1 VQRVSA
7 TRTEL
12 LARRTQIGL
21 ARQGRDLLEDKR
33 QILVKELTQLAEQGL
48 QGASALEEL
57 AVEGRG
63 ALGDGNAFDGPEQV
77 ASAALAATGAVEL
90 EVERRN
96 VAGVELVEIVKQPVA
111 RPVTRRG
118 YSLAATS
125 ARVDR
130 IAELHER
137 LLDELL
143 DAVGVELSMRRL
155 AEEIQRTARRV
166 NALEHVVIPRLE
178 DERRYIAL
186 VLDEREREDRTR
198 LRRAKAR

>member
-12 LARRTQIGL
+12 LASRTQIGL
-21 ARQGRDLLEDKR
+21 ALQGRDLLEDKR
-33 QILVKELTQLAEQGL
+33 QILVRELTQLAERGL
-48 QGASALEEL
+48 KGAS
-57 AVEGRG
+57 
-63 ALGDGNAFDGPEQV
+63 
-77 ASAALAATGAVEL
+77 
-90 EVERRN
+90 
-96 VAGVELVEIVKQPVA
+96 GVELVDVVKQPVA

-125 ARVDR
+125 SRVDR
-130 IAELHER
+130 IAERHER

>member
-1 VQRVSA
+1 
-7 TRTEL
+7 
-12 LARRTQIGL
+12 
-21 ARQGRDLLEDKR
+21 
-33 QILVKELTQLAEQGL
+33 
-48 QGASALEEL
+48 
-57 AVEGRG
+57 
-63 ALGDGNAFDGPEQV
+63 
-77 ASAALAATGAVEL
+77 
-90 EVERRN
+90 
-96 VAGVELVEIVKQPVA
+96 
-111 RPVTRRG
+111 VTRRG

-125 ARVDR
+125 SRVDW